1 MSDSLSPSITILLAD
16 DHLVVRAGLRA
27 ILSVANFEVV
37 GEASNGEEAIDLV
50 VKLAPRVVVMDIQMP
65 MVDGIAATRKIKL
78 ARAEVQIVILTTFE
92 TEADVT
98 RAVNAG
104 AIGYLLKDSPGAT
117 IVEAVR
123 AAARGQSTLS
133 PQAAAHLMTRSRGD
147 APTLSRR
154 EIDVLERV
162 AKGASNREVA
172 EALRVSEAT
181 VKTHLLHAFEK
192 LGVSDRTAAVTVAL
206 ERKLIRLA

>member
-1 MSDSLSPSITILLAD
+1 
-16 DHLVVRAGLRA
+16 
-27 ILSVANFEVV
+27 
-37 GEASNGEEAIDLV
+37 
-50 VKLAPRVVVMDIQMP
+50 MP